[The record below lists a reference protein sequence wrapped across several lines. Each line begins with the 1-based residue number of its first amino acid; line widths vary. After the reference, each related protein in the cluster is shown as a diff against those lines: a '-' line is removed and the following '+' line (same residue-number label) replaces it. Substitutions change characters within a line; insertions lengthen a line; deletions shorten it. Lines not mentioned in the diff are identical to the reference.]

1 MTEHNKSTET
11 VNNDTVADTP
21 NNRQTKP
28 SSEQKRSG
36 LIGSAIAIAIIIAIG
51 GGIYYFTQQSN
62 TQLANEN
69 SELKKQLS
77 ELIEQQKADRQ
88 RLDSLVASQSALSS
102 QAREYEDQLNRRMQ
116 ELQAHVNALSSSDV
130 KS

>member
-1 MTEHNKSTET
+1 
-11 VNNDTVADTP
+11 
-21 NNRQTKP
+21 
-28 SSEQKRSG
+28 
-36 LIGSAIAIAIIIAIG
+36 
-51 GGIYYFTQQSN
+51 FTQQSN

-102 QAREYEDQLNRRMQ
+102 QAREYEEQLNRRMQ

-130 KS
+130 KSWLL

>member
-69 SELKKQLS
+69 SELKNS
-77 ELIEQQKADRQ
+77 
-88 RLDSLVASQSALSS
+88 
-102 QAREYEDQLNRRMQ
+102 
-116 ELQAHVNALSSSDV
+116 
-130 KS
+130 